1 MDQVL
6 VNVHKL
12 FKWLLW
18 FSWMSQLNICTFL
31 TGRIFLKTRS
41 SSILGLPGHTL
52 CATQTRYT
60 DTEVRPFLKKSRP
73 LFELHF
79 FESSLYMNLTA
90 FVALRWRHVY
100 CLNKFCK
107 SIALYFAQFS
117 CIRKH
122 FKLSIRVSEFS
133 FRFPSNLSDFPSVY
147 IINRYCKSSRL
158 FASLHPAIP
167 LVTALLNTDTQ
178 SNHADRTAALY

>member
-1 MDQVL
+1 MKINRGVLFVDQVL
-6 VNVHKL
+6 VNVHK
-12 FKWLLW
+12 LLW

-52 CATQTRYT
+52 CATQTCYT

-100 CLNKFCK
+100 CLNKFCNYQTLQVNCSLFR
-107 SIALYFAQFS
+107 SIQ
-117 CIRKH
+117 
-122 FKLSIRVSEFS
+122 
-133 FRFPSNLSDFPSVY
+133 
-147 IINRYCKSSRL
+147 
-158 FASLHPAIP
+158 LHTKAF
-167 LVTALLNTDTQ
+167 
-178 SNHADRTAALY
+178 